1 VAYNGQ
7 PPLFYFFGLG
17 QPGQGPFIPNPA
29 NDDIEN
35 TGDQNGEEINLELN
49 LNLDARPA
57 TTPEHENE
65 APPVQDHMII
75 VLNLVPTVEQD
86 DLMEPVQQEDLM
98 AMNTMAQ

>member
-1 VAYNGQ
+1 MDNH
-7 PPLFYFFGLG
+7 LFFTSLSLG
-17 QPGQGPFIPNPA
+17 SQVKVLLFPIQRMMIL
-29 NDDIEN
+29 
-35 TGDQNGEEINLELN
+35 NGEEINLELN
-49 LNLDARPA
+49 LNPDARPA

-65 APPVQDHMII
+65 APPVQDQII